1 MYIEICPN
9 ILQNA
14 ATNNSQSRK
23 PKLIIRDSRVKWL
36 HAQSLH
42 LSWHVY
48 NRNPKFSSSNLISTL
63 NDKQKKRTLK
73 KCKKKQRIFS
83 KVACYL
89 NYFHKLKQDNYRQ
102 CLKLNSNVKQDK
114 TISTKTQ
121 CAKLRKRTGRERE
134 RERERE
140 YRRES
145 IAGVGNKHTSF
156 ANSTVADSHA
166 LNEPGRAHFNRPIS
180 SLTTTSSSSSMPL
193 IPPLPLFSP
202 IRTWSR

>member
-1 MYIEICPN
+1 MLHIIPKNSLMTPMYIEICPN

-14 ATNNSQSRK
+14 ATNNSQARK

-63 NDKQKKRTLK
+63 NDKPKKRTLK

-114 TISTKTQ
+114 TISTKTD
-121 CAKLRKRTGRERE
+121 REREGERE
-134 RERERE
+134 RERE
-140 YRRES
+140 
-145 IAGVGNKHTSF
+145 
-156 ANSTVADSHA
+156 STVGKV
-166 LNEPGRAHFNRPIS
+166 L
-180 SLTTTSSSSSMPL
+180 LV
-193 IPPLPLFSP
+193 
-202 IRTWSR
+202 